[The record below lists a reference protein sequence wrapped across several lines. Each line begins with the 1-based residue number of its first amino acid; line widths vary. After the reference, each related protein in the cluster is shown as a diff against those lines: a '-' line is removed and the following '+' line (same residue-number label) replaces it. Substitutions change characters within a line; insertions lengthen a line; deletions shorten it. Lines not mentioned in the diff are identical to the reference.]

1 MTTKQLIITVL
12 VIMLATL
19 ITRFLPFIIFGKSKR
34 TPKFVEYLGRTLPF
48 AAVALLVVYC
58 FKGISLAST
67 GGFLPLLIAGVIT
80 AGLHFWKDNTL
91 LSIGVGTVVY
101 MILVQFVF

>member
-1 MTTKQLIITVL
+1 MTARQLIITVL

-19 ITRFLPFIIFGKSKR
+19 ITRFLPFIIFGKSKK
-34 TPKFVEYLGRTLPF
+34 TPEFIKYLGKTLPF

-58 FKGISLAST
+58 YKNLSFANIS
-67 GGFLPLLIAGVIT
+67 GFLPLLIAGVIT
-80 AGLHFWKDNTL
+80 AALHFWKENTL
-91 LSIGVGTVVY
+91 LSIGAGTVVY